1 MFFRRY
7 IITRLS
13 SHETINLLLL
23 LFGFGFR
30 RRLGSPV
37 AAISLFGRETSSP
50 GRLNTRSM
58 SPYGRQ
64 TGLRAKEQN
73 GDDDASFQVQTRNPF
88 RLMVLRLG
96 VTEPRAISPFNY
108 GKYDGLFTCAYCGNI
123 LFDSN
128 AKFSSGSGWPSFW
141 RTYSEDSVKYKRE
154 LDGRLE
160 CQCARCSRYIPKEN
174 REKQLPHVG

>member
-1 MFFRRY
+1 MFFRRC
-7 IITRLS
+7 IVARLP
-13 SHETINLLLL
+13 SHGTFNLLLL
-23 LFGFGFR
+23 LFGFGL
-30 RRLGSPV
+30 RRLFQSSSVV
-37 AAISLFGRETSSP
+37 AIRATFSP
-50 GRLNTRSM
+50 GRLSTLSM
-58 SPYGRQ
+58 RPYGRQ
-64 TGLRAKEQN
+64 TGLCAKEKE
-73 GDDDASFQVQTRNPF
+73 GDVDAPFQVQTRNPF

-141 RTYSEDSVKYKRE
+141 RTHSEDSVKYKRE

-160 CQCARCSRYIPKEN
+160 CQCARCSRYVQMKN
-174 REKQLPHVG
+174 RK